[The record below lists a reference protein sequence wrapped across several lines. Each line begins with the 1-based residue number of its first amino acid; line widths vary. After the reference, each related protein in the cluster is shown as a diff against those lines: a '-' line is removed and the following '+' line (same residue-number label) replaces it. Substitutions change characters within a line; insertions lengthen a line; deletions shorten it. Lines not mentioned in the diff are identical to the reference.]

1 MLVIQRKIM
10 KAQAMVHQ
18 SVARVID
25 VSRSRVSLKNVK
37 RGHSLSPNES
47 EDAMIRKPS
56 PFAKSPLV
64 LFAKEILQNPRAVG
78 AACPSSPQ
86 LAKAVAKFVPLIAG
100 QGQGQG
106 LIVDLGAGTG
116 VMTKALIKRGIA
128 PERIVAVEL
137 SSHLATYLRQHFP
150 QVRVIEGDA
159 THLRDLLGAD
169 CPPVSTVICGLP
181 FRLLPPRVVH
191 GIVTEA
197 EKVLQKNGLY
207 MQYTYDLM
215 TERDPFL
222 PHHFRRISSKL
233 VWSNIPPARVNVYRV
248 EH

>member
-18 SVARVID
+18 SVAKVID
-25 VSRSRVSLKNVK
+25 ASRSKVSLKNGR
-37 RGHSLSPNES
+37 RGHSLSPNET
-47 EDAMIRKPS
+47 EVTHQTS

-64 LFAKEILQNPRAVG
+64 LFAKEILQNPRGVG

-86 LAKAVAKFVPLIAG
+86 LGKAVAKFVPATAES
-100 QGQGQG
+100 G
-106 LIVDLGAGTG
+106 LVIELGAGTG
-116 VMTKALIKRGIA
+116 VVTKALLKRGIA

-137 SSHLATYLRQHFP
+137 SPHLATYLRHHYP

-159 THLRDLLGAD
+159 THLRNLLGEESS
-169 CPPVSTVICGLP
+169 PVSTVICGLP
-181 FRLLPPRVVH
+181 FRILPPRVIH
-191 GIVTEA
+191 GIVTEV
-197 EKVLQKNGLY
+197 EKVLSKNGLY

-215 TERDPFL
+215 KERDPFL
-222 PHHFRRISSKL
+222 PHHFKRVSSKL
-233 VWSNIPPARVNVYRV
+233 VWGNIPPARVNVYQL

>member
-25 VSRSRVSLKNVK
+25 ASRSKVSLKNGR
-37 RGHSLSPNES
+37 RGSSLPPNENEVTGKS
-47 EDAMIRKPS
+47 S
-56 PFAKSPLV
+56 PFTKSPLV
-64 LFAKEILQNPRAVG
+64 LFAKEILQNPRAIG

-86 LAKAVAKFVPLIAG
+86 LAKAVAKFVPLTTG
-100 QGQGQG
+100 PG
-106 LIVDLGAGTG
+106 LVVELGAGTG
-116 VMTKALIKRGIA
+116 VITKALLKRGIA

-137 SSHLATYLRQHFP
+137 SPHLATYLRQHFS

-159 THLRDLLGAD
+159 THLQKLLGED
-169 CPPVSTVICGLP
+169 CSAVSTVICGLP
-181 FRLLPPRVVH
+181 FRSLPPRVIH
-191 GIVTEA
+191 GVVTEI
-197 EKVLQKNGLY
+197 EKVLPRNGLY

-222 PHHFRRISSKL
+222 PHHFKRVSSKL